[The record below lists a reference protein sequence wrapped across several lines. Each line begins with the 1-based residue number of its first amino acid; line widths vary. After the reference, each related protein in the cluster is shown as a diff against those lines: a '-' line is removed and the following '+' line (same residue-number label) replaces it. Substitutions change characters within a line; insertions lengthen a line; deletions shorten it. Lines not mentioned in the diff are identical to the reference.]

1 MKLLDKRTLLHGA
14 FDSSLDCRD
23 RSACKSWT
31 ARDGDTK
38 KAETGAALLRR
49 RSESTQRMVFFTKR
63 CESTND
69 IYFEHMST
77 EFISSRE
84 DGFFFLGEQ
93 KKIRANNKKM
103 SNVSWECDRRSY
115 HMSN

>member
-1 MKLLDKRTLLHGA
+1 MD
-14 FDSSLDCRD
+14 
-23 RSACKSWT
+23 
-31 ARDGDTK
+31 
-38 KAETGAALLRR
+38 
-49 RSESTQRMVFFTKR
+49 FFTKR

-84 DGFFFLGEQ
+84 DGFFLFRANK

-103 SNVSWECDRRSY
+103 SNV
-115 HMSN
+115 